1 IPRWY
6 DESKIKDLAPNLD
19 FFVIMAYDSGGA
31 GWNTASEIEDAA
43 ASEMGAIRGES
54 SKAVIGIGVH
64 EGFEDKGEVEKCVDE
79 LYKYYSADSAFSGVS
94 IFKYES
100 YSGLAGAP
108 EVSVPTGEEKGIPGF
123 EAVFA
128 VAGLLAVA
136 YLLRRR

>member
-1 IPRWY
+1 
-6 DESKIKDLAPNLD
+6 
-19 FFVIMAYDSGGA
+19 
-31 GWNTASEIEDAA
+31 NTASEIEDAV
-43 ASEMGAIRGES
+43 ASVMGAIRGEG

-79 LYKYYSADSAFSGVS
+79 LYKYYSADSAFLGVS

-108 EVSVPTGEEKGIPGF
+108 EASVPTGEEKGIPGF

-128 VAGLLAVA
+128 ITGLFVVA
-136 YLLRRR
+136 YALKRKK